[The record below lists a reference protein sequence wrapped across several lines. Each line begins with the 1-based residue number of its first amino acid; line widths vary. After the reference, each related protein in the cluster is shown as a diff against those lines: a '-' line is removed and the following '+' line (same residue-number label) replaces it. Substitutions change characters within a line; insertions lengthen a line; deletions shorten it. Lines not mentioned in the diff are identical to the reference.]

1 MADAAHTYDETLS
14 TNLARVRFR
23 LQDTRHPWAFTDA
36 EINHILGS
44 ATNVAHA
51 VVQLARI
58 GLVNATRQARTY
70 SNEQG
75 SEDLVSR
82 VALYQSLIRELEKES
97 TSTLPRISWV
107 ELGDTPSHL
116 TYND

>member
-1 MADAAHTYDETLS
+1 MADPTYTYDETLG
-14 TNLARVRFR
+14 TDLAKVRFR
-23 LQDTRHPWAFTDA
+23 LQDTRAPWAFTDA
-36 EINHILGS
+36 EINHILAGAS
-44 ATNVAHA
+44 NNAHA

-58 GLVNATRQARTY
+58 GLVSATRQARSY

-97 TSTLPRISWV
+97 TQTLPRVSFV
-107 ELGDTPSHL
+107 KLGDTPSHL
-116 TYND
+116 TYTD